1 LCLYRIVQEGLHNVV
16 KHSGAHQAWV
26 ELVAADGVLD
36 LRIADPGVGFATS
49 MTGRSNIGIGIVG
62 MRERVNIVR
71 GKIVIHTAPGAGTRI
86 GVRVRLDGLR
96 LDAPVQAPARR
107 TA

>member
-1 LCLYRIVQEGLHNVV
+1 
-16 KHSGAHQAWV
+16 
-26 ELVAADGVLD
+26 
-36 LRIADPGVGFATS
+36 
-49 MTGRSNIGIGIVG
+49 

-86 GVRVRLDGLR
+86 GVRVRLDALR
-96 LDAPVQAPARR
+96 LEAPARAPARR